1 MDLRKRSQ
9 KQEKRTAKQFKGRV
23 TPGSGCID
31 GFKGDVRTDDY
42 LIENKFTTSS
52 YVLKKNTWEK
62 IRKEALRDGLRE
74 SILQLD
80 FVISEY
86 VSRSFV
92 IMEFDYFMDNF
103 YNVFIHR
110 SFDTNKSFTIKL
122 EEVLEDINE
131 VESFCWKI
139 SFNKLHLI
147 MISLG
152 RFLEEKELLK

>member
-74 SILQLD
+74 PILQLD
-80 FVISEY
+80 FVISSF
-86 VSRSFV
+86 VSHSFV
-92 IMEFDYFMDNF
+92 IMEFDYFIDNY
-103 YNVFIHR
+103 YNIFVQR
-110 SFDTNKSFTIKL
+110 SFDSNKSFTIKL
-122 EEVLEDINE
+122 EEVLDCVNE
-131 VESFCWKI
+131 VEEFCWQI
-139 SFNKLHLI
+139 SFNNLHLI

-152 RFLEEKELLK
+152 KFLEKKELLK